1 MKLNVGQLLK
11 KNSIP
16 AHWNHFLG
24 FFSDIPA
31 SGSSFFRLVETE
43 FSSNP
48 SSRLVYTYFG
58 LISVCFYSELFFLL
72 LESITEIRCK
82 SVFSIF
88 SVSSSGSNFSSQ
100 WKRIYY
106 DMWKRVFSSVLL
118 FRVNVLLTETIIK
131 IKVKPFLIE

>member
-16 AHWNHFLG
+16 SHWNHFLG

-31 SGSSFFRLVETE
+31 SGNSFFRLVETE
-43 FSSNP
+43 FSSYP
-48 SSRLVYTYFG
+48 SSFITILGWFQT
-58 LISVCFYSELFFLL
+58 VCFYSELFFLL

-106 DMWKRVFSSVLL
+106 DMWKRAFFSVLL